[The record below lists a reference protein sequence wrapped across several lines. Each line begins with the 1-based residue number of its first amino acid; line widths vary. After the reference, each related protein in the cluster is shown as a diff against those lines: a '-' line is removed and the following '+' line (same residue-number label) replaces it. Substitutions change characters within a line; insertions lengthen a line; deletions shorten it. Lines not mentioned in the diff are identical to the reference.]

1 METRNYIE
9 LKTLNPLKLE
19 YAFLDT
25 DKYLVDQ
32 IFIDN
37 EIKVKFG
44 KVKFGKEFKNK
55 KRKYRFIFCS
65 INKKDKIKFLACM
78 GYLKNKMLLMGN
90 YDYLKECEK
99 ITIRYE

>member
-44 KVKFGKEFKNK
+44 KVKFGKE
-55 KRKYRFIFCS
+55 S
-65 INKKDKIKFLACM
+65 I
-78 GYLKNKMLLMGN
+78 
-90 YDYLKECEK
+90 
-99 ITIRYE
+99 